1 MVTIK
6 YFPDPTCD
14 NCVIGEYDRIA
25 DFLSEGFTRDELVD
39 FRFYQ
44 GDVLGDE
51 IDTSDGSFI
60 DIDTGE
66 VVVLKRSMI
75 PEGDPITILIAV
87 SVALLTAVATVL
99 LTPKPKVPDLGN
111 RKQQSATN
119 SLDKPSNQP
128 RINQRI
134 DDIFGFVAK
143 HTPPLWQVPYR
154 IGINDQETEVLLLCV
169 GRGKYDINPSR
180 ILDGD
185 TPFNRIQGSRAN
197 VYEPGT
203 HPGNGNP
210 TITVGGII
218 NQPIGIYREPGDLN
232 PTELLPPNDLDVA
245 AINWRITS
253 VNNGDDTWTVTLRGT
268 DVVSKG
274 LDLTSLF
281 LVGDSFDIRDF
292 TRFVTTGTQR
302 LWRLVQGSQSVTT
315 QSKDFAVGVQWD
327 LDGEYVVG
335 DVTQDTLTFI
345 TDNSDWSSLNNYA
358 PVQTVYFSQ
367 NGFSVG
373 TNNYVGIFTLDP
385 EINQSDRVWY
395 SVDDITPPQVTRMNT
410 EIIRYYPSVG
420 AVTTNLVGP
429 VFIDKS
435 VEKVLINLTSMSG
448 YYKLVENNERRI
460 NATIEFII
468 EELNE
473 NNELVNTLSV
483 FETYGSNSNN
493 VTFSVYR
500 TYEFD
505 TSGFN
510 NNIRILARRVTNR
523 DKSDGVSNVDK
534 IEWTSL
540 YTFES
545 LPDGHDFG
553 DVTLLHTIISSNSQS
568 RLVKDRVV
576 NLDVTRKVTQYL
588 GNGQFGPT
596 ESYPTDDFSQV
607 LIHTALDPYNGGLS
621 LHNIN
626 ADGFL
631 SLKDQIIN
639 YFGSDIMTKFGYDFD
654 DTQTTYDEIF
664 TIISNVV
671 NCIPYVQNGRY
682 DTFFERTQPTSTMQ
696 ITHRNKLPDT
706 ETREDIF
713 DVKYDGVELT
723 YRDRVTGIS
732 EVIYV
737 PDDRSSINP
746 ERIEYPGCT
755 TKLQAYRRAL
765 RIYNKQR
772 YHMFNAE
779 FSVDEFGRMIVPG
792 QRIDSPDGTRFVR
805 HAGNTDGYRVYDG
818 DVIEVRGLVVELSEP
833 VTFMDGED
841 HYIQFTNS
849 EGDNSELIL
858 CTKGVDDFTVVLS
871 SLPFDSIYDGFE
883 RDKTKFTFCSEQL
896 RESIAL
902 IPQTIEFSYNDGQ
915 ETNVITSIN
924 YHAGYYAGDTETI

>member
-14 NCVIGEYDRIA
+14 NCVIGEYDRVA

-44 GDVLGDE
+44 GDVLGEE

-66 VVVLKRSMI
+66 VVVLKRSMV
-75 PEGDPITILIAV
+75 PNGATILIAV
-87 SVALLTAVATVL
+87 AVGILTAVATVL

-185 TPFNRIQGSRAN
+185 TPFNRIQGARAN

-203 HPGNGNP
+203 HPGNGSP

-218 NQPIGIYREPGDLN
+218 NQPMGIYREPGDLN

-253 VNNGDDTWTVTLRGT
+253 VNNGNGTWTVTLRGT
-268 DVVSKG
+268 DVITKG

-281 LVGDSFDIRDF
+281 LPGDNFDVRDF
-292 TRFVTTGTQR
+292 TKFVNTGTQS
-302 LWRLVQGSQSVTT
+302 LWNQFGTLRNFTIGYQV
-315 QSKDFAVGVQWD
+315 W
-327 LDGEYVVG
+327 LDGPYVVG
-335 DVTQDTLTFI
+335 SLTEDTLSFVTS
-345 TDNSDWSSLNNYA
+345 NSDWGGLSNYA
-358 PVQTVYFSQ
+358 PVDSVFFAD
-367 NGFSVG
+367 NGFLPDS
-373 TNNYVGIFTLDP
+373 NNYVGIFTLDS
-385 EINQSDRVWY
+385 EINRSNLVWS
-395 SVDDITPPQVTRMNT
+395 SVSGQNPPELTKMRSRRFKYN
-410 EIIRYYPSVG
+410 PSVG
-420 AVTTNLVGP
+420 DVTTNLVGP

-435 VEKVLINLTSMSG
+435 VEKVIVNLTSMSG
-448 YYKLVENNERRI
+448 YYKLVENNEVSI
-460 NATIEFII
+460 SATIEFII
-468 EELNE
+468 EELDG
-473 NNELVNTLSV
+473 NNNVINSFSI
-483 FETYGSNSNN
+483 FESYNSNPSN

-500 TYEFD
+500 TYEID
-505 TSGFN
+505 TSNYN
-510 NNIRILARRVTNR
+510 NNIRILARRNTFR
-523 DKSDGVSNVDK
+523 DKSQGVSNVDK

-553 DVTLLHTIISSNSQS
+553 DVTLLHTMISSNSQS
-568 RLVKDRVV
+568 RLVKDRVI
-576 NLDVTRKVTQYL
+576 NLDVTRKVTRYL

-607 LIHTALDPYNGGLS
+607 LIHTALDPHNGGLS

-631 SLKDQIIN
+631 LLKDQITN

-682 DTFFERTQPTSTMQ
+682 DAFFERTQPTSTMQ

-805 HAGNTDGYRVYDG
+805 HTGNTDGYRVYDG
-818 DVIEVRGLVVELSEP
+818 DVVEVRGLVVELSEP
-833 VTFMDGED
+833 VTFIDGEN

-871 SLPFDSIYDGFE
+871 SLPVDSIYDGFE

-924 YHAGYYAGDTETI
+924 YHAGYYTGDTETI